1 MNSQPDS
8 FFGKAASIRLT
19 PDEKDSLKE
28 KFKIHVRN
36 GNDVRLE
43 HHMNQQQFLTAA
55 QNVRLSASEK
65 VQMREVLLA
74 DIEHSAQYTV
84 RSFGGLVQF
93 FSGCVAAVM
102 IFVLAGAGVSY
113 AAESSLPGD
122 ALYAVKVN
130 LTEPFLLRFNNS
142 VEAKVRVRAR
152 LATRRLEEA
161 QTLAERS
168 QLTADKV
175 AIVNERLIAH
185 INALESDLK
194 ELEMLNKESSATI
207 ALETSTE
214 IQAHENVLL
223 RMVSD
228 EEKIRVEHLLTTTR
242 KGRKITDDATQSAH
256 ADTVRLTKITAEKA
270 EKAISKAKAAQHA
283 AENTIVSDTLKHAE
297 DDLKV
302 SGDTETSVRVSSE
315 KATSALLKAKEVNL
329 MLRIKGRRALI
340 QLESTKNDNDATLVP
355 MRINPQ
361 EQSNDRSDEGS
372 SISSSPASVSS
383 TFTSS
388 SDPSAT
394 SSSVSSTSSS
404 VSVSASA
411 SIDASASVSASVGDV
426 LKKD

>member
-1 MNSQPDS
+1 M
-8 FFGKAASIRLT
+8 
-19 PDEKDSLKE
+19 
-28 KFKIHVRN
+28 
-36 GNDVRLE
+36 
-43 HHMNQQQFLTAA
+43 
-55 QNVRLSASEK
+55 
-65 VQMREVLLA
+65 
-74 DIEHSAQYTV
+74 
-84 RSFGGLVQF
+84 
-93 FSGCVAAVM
+93 
-102 IFVLAGAGVSY
+102 
-113 AAESSLPGD
+113 
-122 ALYAVKVN
+122 
-130 LTEPFLLRFNNS
+130 
-142 VEAKVRVRAR
+142 
-152 LATRRLEEA
+152 
-161 QTLAERS
+161 
-168 QLTADKV
+168 
-175 AIVNERLIAH
+175 NERLIAH